1 MPVDL
6 SLEFGLIV
14 VTEGHIGLHTLCFSL
29 LGGEVESEH
38 VSFQKLLVD
47 HLIENWGDSFLG
59 KSWISHTD
67 NSFEIASSE
76 DGLLLLYV
84 TEFLVLNMDLTR

>member
-1 MPVDL
+1 
-6 SLEFGLIV
+6 
-14 VTEGHIGLHTLCFSL
+14 
-29 LGGEVESEH
+29 
-38 VSFQKLLVD
+38 LVD

-59 KSWISHTD
+59 KSWVSHTD